1 MSKKS
6 ERFELK
12 GTVVD
17 TLPSTKFKVEVGLD
31 NGNARIVDC
40 TLSGRLRINNIRI
53 LVGDKVTIDVS
64 TDDPTRGR
72 IVWRER

>member
-1 MSKKS
+1 MTKKA
-6 ERFELK
+6 ERFQLK

-17 TLPSTKFKVEVGLD
+17 TLPGTKFKVEVGLD

>member
-17 TLPSTKFKVEVGLD
+17 ALPGTKFKVEVGLD

>member
-6 ERFELK
+6 ERFEVK

-17 TLPSTKFKVEVGLD
+17 ALPGTKFKVEVGLD

>member
-6 ERFELK
+6 ERFEVK

-17 TLPSTKFKVEVGLD
+17 ALPGTKFKVEVGLD

-72 IVWRER
+72 IVWREM